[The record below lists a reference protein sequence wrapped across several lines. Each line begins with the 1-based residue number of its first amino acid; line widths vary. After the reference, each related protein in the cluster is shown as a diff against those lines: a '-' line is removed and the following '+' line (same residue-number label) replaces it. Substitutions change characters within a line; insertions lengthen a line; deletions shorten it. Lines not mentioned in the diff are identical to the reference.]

1 MTMAWPTQA
10 TTLNDALA
18 SVDRAARQLK
28 ERSAAFRAQA
38 AEMNIAADR
47 ITEEVLRHLVVA
59 RDTFA
64 AASALPGIAAYV
76 ASQRGVTQQA
86 VTTAFSDMAGAVNS
100 AIGWVVA
107 NLPKDAGGYLLLRQ
121 IDSAGAMTY
130 RTFTPAQTAGLRAA
144 LTAVEA
150 TIS

>member
-1 MTMAWPTQA
+1 MPWPTQT

-38 AEMNIAADR
+38 AEMNTAADR
-47 ITEEVLRHLVVA
+47 ITEEVLRYLIVA

-64 AASALPGIAAYV
+64 AAAGLSGIAAYV
-76 ASQRGVTQQA
+76 AEQRGVTEQA
-86 VTTAFSDMAGAVNS
+86 VVTAFSGMSAAVNS
-100 AIGWVVA
+100 AIAWIVA
-107 NLPKDAGGYLLLRQ
+107 NMPKDANGYLLVRQ
-121 IDSAGAMTY
+121 IEAGGVMPY

-144 LTAVEA
+144 LSAVEA